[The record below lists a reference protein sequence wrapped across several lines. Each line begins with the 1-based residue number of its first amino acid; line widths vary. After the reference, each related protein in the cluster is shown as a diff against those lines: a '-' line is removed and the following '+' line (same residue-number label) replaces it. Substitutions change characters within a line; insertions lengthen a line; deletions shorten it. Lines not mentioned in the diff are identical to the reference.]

1 MAENQTLA
9 EYKRLR
15 KTIRQRERR
24 ALARGEQIERA
35 NLPSISEIKK
45 AKTPIVSAIRQA
57 QAAYQELVIETT
69 PIAEPEKPK
78 RYKPPKNPPLVRIQ
92 PEPVKPR
99 RRPRRMS
106 AEKTAAILE
115 EGVKKGF
122 YLESDARLIQNAQS
136 AFPDL
141 KFRDESE
148 MRLFL
153 DYVTYRTESEKSMK
167 MYYKLQIFS
176 KSFQDV
182 QKADYENFDEL
193 KRDFEDYKAE
203 NAKNLA
209 RAEKLDKSGLGV
221 EAFNKLWKKAMRK
234 KKG

>member
-1 MAENQTLA
+1 MADNQTLA

-24 ALARGEQIERA
+24 AIKRGEQIERA
-35 NLPSISEIKK
+35 VLPAVDQIKK
-45 AKTPIVSAIRQA
+45 TKTPIVSAIRQA

-69 PIAEPEKPK
+69 PIAKPVKPEKPK
-78 RYKPPKNPPLVRIQ
+78 RKKQ
-92 PEPVKPR
+92 PEPVK
-99 RRPRRMS
+99 RPRRMS
-106 AEKTAAILE
+106 ATKTAAILD
-115 EGVKKGF
+115 EGVKRGF
-122 YLESDARLIQNAQS
+122 YLESDAQLIKNAQS

-182 QKADYENFDEL
+182 QKADYDNFDEL

-203 NAKNLA
+203 NAKNLVQ
-209 RAEKLDKSGLGV
+209 AEKLDKSGLGA

-234 KKG
+234 KR

>member
-1 MAENQTLA
+1 MADNQTLA

-24 ALARGEQIERA
+24 AIKRGEQIERA
-35 NLPSISEIKK
+35 VLPTVDQIR
-45 AKTPIVSAIRQA
+45 KTSMPIVSAIRQA

-69 PIAEPEKPK
+69 PIAKPAEPEKAK
-78 RYKPPKNPPLVRIQ
+78 RKKQPAPRKVK
-92 PEPVKPR
+92 PEPVK
-99 RRPRRMS
+99 RPRRMS
-106 AEKTAAILE
+106 AEKTAAILDA
-115 EGVKKGF
+115 GVKKGF
-122 YLESDARLIQNAQS
+122 YLESDAQLIKNAQS

-153 DYVTYRTESEKSMK
+153 DYVSYRSESEKSLK
-167 MYYKLQIFS
+167 TYYKLQIIS
-176 KSFQDV
+176 KSFRDV

-203 NAKNLA
+203 NAKNLV
-209 RAEKLDKSGLGV
+209 RAEKLDKSRLSA
-221 EAFNKLWKKAMRK
+221 EAYNALWKKAMRK
-234 KKG
+234 KQ

>member
-1 MAENQTLA
+1 MAEQTLS

-24 ALARGEQIERA
+24 ALARGLTVERA
-35 NLPSISEIKK
+35 ALPSIEEIKK
-45 AKTPIVSAIRQA
+45 TKTPIVSAIRQA

-78 RYKPPKNPPLVRIQ
+78 RRRPPKNPPLIRIA

-106 AEKTAAILE
+106 AEKTAEILE

-122 YLESDARLIQNAQS
+122 YLESDARLIKNAQQ

-153 DYVTYRTESEKSMK
+153 DYVTYRTESEKSLK
-167 MYYKLQIFS
+167 TYYKLQIIS

-203 NAKNLA
+203 NAKNLVQ
-209 RAEKLDKSGLGV
+209 AEKLDKSGLSA
-221 EAFNKLWKKAMRK
+221 EAFNALWKKAMK
-234 KKG
+234 KKR

>member
-1 MAENQTLA
+1 MADNQTLA

-24 ALARGEQIERA
+24 AIKRGEQIERA
-35 NLPSISEIKK
+35 VLPTVDQIKRT
-45 AKTPIVSAIRQA
+45 KTPIVSAIRQA

-69 PIAEPEKPK
+69 PIAKPAEPEKPK
-78 RYKPPKNPPLVRIQ
+78 RKKQPVPRKVK
-92 PEPVKPR
+92 PEPVK
-99 RRPRRMS
+99 RPRRMS
-106 AEKTAAILE
+106 AKKTAAILE

-122 YLESDARLIQNAQS
+122 YLASDAQLIRNAQA

-167 MYYKLQIFS
+167 TYYKLQIFS

-182 QKADYENFDEL
+182 QRADYENFDEL

-209 RAEKLDKSGLGV
+209 RAEKLEKSGLGA

-234 KKG
+234 RK

>member
-1 MAENQTLA
+1 MADNQTLA

-24 ALARGEQIERA
+24 AIKRGEQIDRA
-35 NLPSISEIKK
+35 VLPTVDQIKRT
-45 AKTPIVSAIRQA
+45 KTPIVSAIRQA

-69 PIAEPEKPK
+69 PIAKPAEPEKPK
-78 RYKPPKNPPLVRIQ
+78 RKKQPSPGKVK
-92 PEPVKPR
+92 PEPVK
-99 RRPRRMS
+99 RPRRMS
-106 AEKTAAILE
+106 AAKTAAILD

-122 YLESDARLIQNAQS
+122 YLESDAQLIKNAQA

-141 KFRDESE
+141 KFRDESD

-153 DYVTYRTESEKSMK
+153 DYVTYRSESEKTLK
-167 MYYKLQIFS
+167 TYYKLQIFA

-182 QKADYENFDEL
+182 QKADYDNFDEL
-193 KRDFEDYKAE
+193 LKDFESYKAE

-209 RAEKLDKSGLGV
+209 RAEKLDKKGLAGT
-221 EAFNKLWKKAMRK
+221 AFNALWKKAMKRGTK
-234 KKG
+234 K

>member
-9 EYKRLR
+9 DYKRLR

-24 ALARGEQIERA
+24 ALARGVQIERA

-45 AKTPIVSAIRQA
+45 SKTPVVSAIRHA
-57 QAAYQELVIETT
+57 QAVYQELVIKTT

-78 RYKPPKNPPLVRIQ
+78 KYKPPKNPPLVRIQ

-106 AEKTAAILE
+106 AEKTAVILD

-122 YLESDARLIQNAQS
+122 YLPSDAQLIKNAQT

-153 DYVTYRTESEKSMK
+153 DYVSYRTESEKSLK
-167 MYYKLQIFS
+167 MYYKLQIIS

-182 QKADYENFDEL
+182 QRAGYDNFDEL
-193 KRDFEDYKAE
+193 KRDFEEYKAE
-203 NAKNLA
+203 NAKNLVQA
-209 RAEKLDKSGLGV
+209 KKLDKSGLSA
-221 EAFNKLWKKAMRK
+221 EAFNVLWKNAMRK
-234 KKG
+234 KR

>member
-1 MAENQTLA
+1 MADNQTLA

-24 ALARGEQIERA
+24 AIKRGEQIERA
-35 NLPSISEIKK
+35 VLPTVDQIKK
-45 AKTPIVSAIRQA
+45 TKTPIVSAIRQA

-69 PIAEPEKPK
+69 PIAKPAEPEKPK
-78 RYKPPKNPPLVRIQ
+78 RKKQPAPRKVK
-92 PEPVKPR
+92 PEPVK
-99 RRPRRMS
+99 RPRRMS
-106 AEKTAAILE
+106 AEKTARILE

-167 MYYKLQIFS
+167 TYYKLQIFS

-182 QKADYENFDEL
+182 QRADYNNFDEL
-193 KRDFEDYKAE
+193 KRDFEEYKAE

>member
-1 MAENQTLA
+1 MAEQTFE

-35 NLPSISEIKK
+35 NLPSISELKK
-45 AKTPIVSAIRQA
+45 AKTPVVSAIRQA

-69 PIAEPEKPK
+69 PIAKPAEPEKPK
-78 RYKPPKNPPLVRIQ
+78 RKKQPAPGKVK
-92 PEPVKPR
+92 PEPIK
-99 RRPRRMS
+99 RPRRMS
-106 AEKTAAILE
+106 ATKTAAILD

-122 YLESDARLIQNAQS
+122 YLESDAQLIKNAQA

-141 KFRDESE
+141 KFRDESD

-153 DYVTYRTESEKSMK
+153 DYVTYRSESEKTLK
-167 MYYKLQIFS
+167 TYYKLQIFA

-182 QKADYENFDEL
+182 QKVDYNNFDEL
-193 KRDFEDYKAE
+193 LKDFESYKAE

-209 RAEKLDKSGLGV
+209 RAEKLDKKGLAGQ
-221 EAFNKLWKKAMRK
+221 AFNALWKKAMKRGTK
-234 KKG
+234 K

>member
-1 MAENQTLA
+1 MTEQTFA
-9 EYKRLR
+9 EYKRIR

-24 ALARGEQIERA
+24 ALARGVQIERV
-35 NLPSISEIKK
+35 NLPSVSELKK
-45 AKTPIVSAIRQA
+45 SKTPVVSAIRQA

-69 PIAEPEKPK
+69 PIAKPAEPEKPK
-78 RYKPPKNPPLVRIQ
+78 RKKQ
-92 PEPVKPR
+92 PAPGKVKPELIK
-99 RRPRRMS
+99 RPRRMS
-106 AEKTAAILE
+106 ATKTAAILD

-122 YLESDARLIQNAQS
+122 YLESDAQLIKNAQF

-167 MYYKLQIFS
+167 TYYKLQIFS

-182 QKADYENFDEL
+182 QKADYKNFDEL
-193 KRDFEDYKAE
+193 KRDFEEYKAE
-203 NAKNLA
+203 NAKNLV
-209 RAEKLDKSGLGV
+209 RAEKLNKSGLGA
-221 EAFNKLWKKAMRK
+221 EAFNKLWKKAMRTK
-234 KKG
+234 R

>member
-1 MAENQTLA
+1 MAEQTLA

-24 ALARGEQIERA
+24 ALARGLAVDRA
-35 NLPSISEIKK
+35 ELPSIKEIKK
-45 AKTPIVSAIRQA
+45 SKTHIVSAIRQA
-57 QAAYQELVIETT
+57 QAAYQELVIETS

-78 RYKPPKNPPLVRIQ
+78 KRRPPKNPPLVRIT
-92 PEPVKPR
+92 PEPVKHR

-106 AEKTAAILE
+106 AEKTAAVLDA
-115 EGVKKGF
+115 GVKKGF
-122 YLESDARLIQNAQS
+122 YLESDAQLIKNAQK

-153 DYVTYRTESEKSMK
+153 DYVTYRTESEKSLK
-167 MYYKLQIFS
+167 TYYKLQIIS

-182 QKADYENFDEL
+182 QKADYDNFDEL
-193 KRDFEDYKAE
+193 KRDFEEYKAE
-203 NAKNLA
+203 NAKNLVQ
-209 RAEKLDKSGLGV
+209 AEKLDKSGLSA
-221 EAFNKLWKKAMRK
+221 EAFNALWKKAMRK
-234 KKG
+234 KR